1 MSGDEAT
8 SEAEQSDADSTT
20 EAVETESESESETT
34 TDTEATLDI
43 EAAVEREETVEA
55 LRDQVDEQQARIDEL
70 EDMVLDLTTRV
81 ADDKAT
87 GVCPDCHGP
96 VIKSKPWFRS
106 AKIKC
111 MDCGRVFHEY

>member
-8 SEAEQSDADSTT
+8 AEAERTDVDDTTGESAETKT
-20 EAVETESESESETT
+20 EAETEEAET
-34 TDTEATLDI
+34 TLDI
-43 EAAVEREETVEA
+43 EAAVEQEESVEQ
-55 LRDQVDEQQARIDEL
+55 LRDRLDEQHDRIEEL
-70 EDMVLDLTTRV
+70 EDMVLDLSTRV

-96 VIKSKPWFRS
+96 VVKVKPWLRS

>member
-8 SEAEQSDADSTT
+8 AETERTVVDSTA
-20 EAVETESESESETT
+20 EETT
-34 TDTEATLDI
+34 DAEATLDI
-43 EAAVEREETVEA
+43 EAAVEQEA
-55 LRDQVDEQQARIDEL
+55 TAEQLRGQIDEQQERIEEL
-70 EDMVLDLTTRV
+70 EDMVLDLSTRV

-96 VIKSKPWFRS
+96 VVKQKPLFRS

-111 MDCGRVFHEY
+111 MDCDRVFHEY

>member
-8 SEAEQSDADSTT
+8 AETERTVVDSTAEET
-20 EAVETESESESETT
+20 TDAETETET
-34 TDTEATLDI
+34 DAEATLDI
-43 EAAVEREETVEA
+43 EAAVEQEATAEQLRE
-55 LRDQVDEQQARIDEL
+55 QVDEQQERIEEL
-70 EDMVLDLTTRV
+70 ENMVLDLSTRV

-96 VIKSKPWFRS
+96 VVKQKPLFRS

-111 MDCGRVFHEY
+111 MDCDRVFHEY

>member
-1 MSGDEAT
+1 MSDEAT
-8 SEAEQSDADSTT
+8 TETERSGVKSTT
-20 EAVETESESESETT
+20 DDVAEAETESEAEA
-34 TDTEATLDI
+34 DATLDI

-55 LRDQVDEQQARIDEL
+55 LEDRVGEQQERIEEL

-81 ADDKAT
+81 ADDRAT

-96 VIKSKPWFRS
+96 VVKSKPWFRS

-111 MDCGRVFHEY
+111 MDCGRVLHEY